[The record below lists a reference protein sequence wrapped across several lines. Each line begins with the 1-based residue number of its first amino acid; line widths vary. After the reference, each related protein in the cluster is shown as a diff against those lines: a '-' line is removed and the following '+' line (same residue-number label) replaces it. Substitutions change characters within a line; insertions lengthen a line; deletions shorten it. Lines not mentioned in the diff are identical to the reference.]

1 MLERTLE
8 RGALEPDRLSRYL
21 GTIRGQVARLTGLV
35 GDLLDLSRLQTGQLA
50 LAAGPVDLGRLA
62 AAVVDRQRDVL
73 EAGAAPTITLQ
84 VELDEPVI
92 SGDEARLDQVLTNL
106 LSNAV
111 KYSPPGSAVEVRV
124 TARAG
129 QVRITVVDHGMG
141 VPPAERDALFTPFN
155 RITAARASGVEGT
168 GFGLY
173 ITRRIVVAHGGTIEY
188 RETPGGGAT
197 FEVRLLT
204 GARQPAPRVLGS
216 V

>member
-111 KYSPPGSAVEVRV
+111 KYSRYAGDVTVEWRV
-124 TARAG
+124 EAPI
-129 QVRITVVDHGMG
+129 VRIRIQDSGPG
-141 VPPAERDALFTPFN
+141 IPANRFDALFERFE
-155 RITAARASGVEGT
+155 RLGMEMAGIEGSGLGLAISRRLVEMM
-168 GFGLY
+168 
-173 ITRRIVVAHGGTIEY
+173 HGTIGAES
-188 RETPGGGAT
+188 RPGAGAV
-197 FEVRLLT
+197 FWVGL
-204 GARQPAPRVLGS
+204 PGS
-216 V
+216 SPG